1 MLKIKLC
8 IKIKPAIKI
17 ISFQWKKMTN
27 FAPSKII
34 KLTIE

>member
-1 MLKIKLC
+1 MKSGT
-8 IKIKPAIKI
+8 KI

-34 KLTIE
+34 KLYIE